1 MFRIGCA
8 IWAYKDWV
16 GGLYPN
22 GSRPAD
28 FLRLYGQRFTTVEG
42 NTTFYST
49 PDEQTVKRWAA
60 DTPAGF
66 HFCPKL
72 PRDVSHQGLLAP
84 RLPAAIA
91 FLDRMAHLGDRL
103 GPIFLQLPPSYSP
116 AQQDDLR
123 AFLAGWPHDRA
134 QLAVEVRHL
143 DWFREANTIELT
155 YLLADYNTSRVLL
168 DTRPIYD
175 CPDDPQIESERK
187 KPRVPLHKTLTTDTA
202 LIRYISHPS
211 LDFNES
217 YFQDWARQ
225 ITAWLQANKRVY
237 LFIHCPVEEH
247 SPRNARQFQYW
258 LEQAGAPVPPLPWD
272 AIAQPPEEPQQLSL
286 F

>member
-8 IWAYKDWV
+8 IWAYKAWV
-16 GGLYPN
+16 GGLYPS
-22 GSRPAD
+22 GSRSAD

-49 PDEQTVKRWAA
+49 PDEQTVQRWVM

-84 RLPAAIA
+84 QLPAAIA
-91 FLDRMAHLGDRL
+91 FLDRMAGLGDRL
-103 GPIFLQLPPSYSP
+103 GPMFLQLPPSYGP

-134 QLAVEVRHL
+134 ELAVEVRHL
-143 DWFREANTIELT
+143 DWFREVNTIELT
-155 YLLADYNTSRVLL
+155 YLLAGYHTSRVLL

-175 CPDDPQIESERK
+175 CPDDPQIRSERK

-211 LDFNES
+211 LDFNEP

-225 ITAWLQANKRVY
+225 ITEWLQADKRVY

>member
-16 GGLYPN
+16 GGLYPS

-49 PDEQTVKRWAA
+49 PDEQTVKRWVA

-72 PRDVSHQGLLAP
+72 PRDVSHQGLLAA
-84 RLPAAIA
+84 RLPVAIA

-123 AFLAGWPHDRA
+123 TFLEGWPHDRA
-134 QLAVEVRHL
+134 ALAVEVRHL
-143 DWFREANTIELT
+143 DWFREANAIELT

-211 LDFNES
+211 LDLNEP

-225 ITAWLQANKRVY
+225 ITAWLQAGKKVY
-237 LFIHCPVEEH
+237 LFIHCPIEEH

>member
-8 IWAYKDWV
+8 IWAYKDWL
-16 GGLYPN
+16 GDLYPQ
-22 GSRPAD
+22 GSRPSD

-49 PDEQTVKRWAA
+49 PDEPTVKRWAA
-60 DTPAGF
+60 DTPTGF

-91 FLDRMAHLGDRL
+91 FLDRMAGLGDRL
-103 GPIFLQLPPSYSP
+103 GPVFLQLPPSYAP

-134 QLAVEVRHL
+134 ELAVEVRHL

-155 YLLADYNTSRVLL
+155 YLLADYQTSRVLL

-175 CPDDPQIESERK
+175 CPDDPQLDSERK

-202 LIRYISHPS
+202 LIRYISHPN
-211 LDFNES
+211 LDFNEP
-217 YFQDWARQ
+217 YFQDWGRQ
-225 ITAWLQANKRVY
+225 ITAWLQAGKRIY
-237 LFIHCPVEEH
+237 LFIHCPVEKH

-258 LEQAGAPVPPLPWD
+258 LEQAGAPVPPLPWE
-272 AIAQPPEEPQQLSL
+272 AIAPPPEEPQQLSL

>member
-22 GSRPAD
+22 GSRPAE

-49 PDEQTVKRWAA
+49 PDEPTVKRWAV
-60 DTPAGF
+60 DMPAGF

-91 FLDRMAHLGDRL
+91 FLDRMAGLGDRL
-103 GPIFLQLPPSYSP
+103 GPIFLQLPPSYGP
-116 AQQDDLR
+116 AQQEDLR
-123 AFLAGWPHDRA
+123 TFLEGWPHDRA
-134 QLAVEVRHL
+134 ELAVEVRHL

-211 LDFNES
+211 LDFNEP

-225 ITAWLQANKRVY
+225 ITAWLQADKRVY

>member
-16 GGLYPN
+16 GELYPN

-49 PDEQTVKRWAA
+49 PDEQTVQRWAM

-91 FLDRMAHLGDRL
+91 FLDRMAGLGDRL
-103 GPIFLQLPPSYSP
+103 GPMFLQLPPSYSP

-123 AFLAGWPHDRA
+123 AFLEGWPHDRA
-134 QLAVEVRHL
+134 ELAVEVRHL

-187 KPRVPLHKTLTTDTA
+187 KPRVPLHKTLTTDA
-202 LIRYISHPS
+202 VLIRYISHPS
-211 LDFNES
+211 LDFNEP

-225 ITAWLQANKRVY
+225 ITAWLQADKRVY
-237 LFIHCPVEEH
+237 LFVHCPVEEH